1 MEGDVHISEEEHES
15 HTKLY
20 AYILGYLLFLTLITV
35 VTAKFMHFG
44 EWDILV
50 AMLIASVKAG
60 LVGLYFMHLKYE
72 NPLIWLYVAFP
83 IFLIFLL
90 LGGIFIDNP
99 LRFSP
104 SVEF

>member
-1 MEGDVHISEEEHES
+1 MDGDMHISEEHHES
-15 HTKLY
+15 HIKLY

-35 VTAKFMHFG
+35 LSAKFYHFG
-44 EWDILV
+44 AWDIVV

-99 LRFSP
+99 FRFT
-104 SVEF
+104 VGG